1 MLIRLLLALAPVS
14 ALGGCFDDSGL
25 KGDDLRYARELLWRA
40 LDREALF
47 TFAGGLKPLSIGFD
61 MLRVNAEQSSPA
73 DLAAAARVRRVMP
86 AFRCESAGIRSELL
100 HSDFIMDGRRY
111 LHAVVFHKQHLS
123 AVVSRHP
130 DLFGPLGL
138 TPEAHPLEVL
148 MATEYAR
155 NDEGALL
162 LGHLLG
168 YPAAAVDFFFAAARE
183 QRRTGLFVRRGFRRV
198 DSFTKSNYFVWASPL
213 NETADDDPETKLVKA
228 CAAQVLDAYKQ
239 RRPRYETAGPF
250 ALLRDW
256 SQEGLPSC
264 GLERWKKQ

>member
-1 MLIRLLLALAPVS
+1 MLLRLLVAFAPVA
-14 ALGGCFDDSGL
+14 ALGGCFDDTGL
-25 KGDDLRYARELLWRA
+25 KGDDLVYARELLWKA

-47 TFAGGLKPLSIGFD
+47 TFAGGLKPLSISFE
-61 MLRVNAEQSSPA
+61 MLRVNAEETSA
-73 DLAAAARVRRVMP
+73 VDLEKAARVRRVLP
-86 AFRCESAGIRSELL
+86 AFGCEAVDIQSELL

-111 LHAVVFHKQHLS
+111 LHAVVFRRQHLS

-130 DLFGPLGL
+130 DLFGLYGL
-138 TPEAHPLEVL
+138 TPAAHPLEIL

-168 YPAAAVDFFFAAARE
+168 YPASAVDFFFAAARE

-198 DSFTKSNYFVWASPL
+198 DSFTKSNHFVWALPL
-213 NETADDDPETKLVKA
+213 NETPDANPETKLVAA
-228 CAAQVLDAYKQ
+228 CAAQVLEAYKQ
-239 RRPRYETAGPF
+239 RRQRYESTGPF

-256 SQEGLPSC
+256 SKEGFPSC
-264 GLERWKKQ
+264 GRERWIAR